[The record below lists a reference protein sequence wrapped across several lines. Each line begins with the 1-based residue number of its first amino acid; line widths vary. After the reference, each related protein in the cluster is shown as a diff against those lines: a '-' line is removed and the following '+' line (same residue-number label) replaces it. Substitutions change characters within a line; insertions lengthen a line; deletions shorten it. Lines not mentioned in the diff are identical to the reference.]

1 MPSFG
6 RFRTQRSV
14 QWTLRLAQD
23 LTEPKLGMPTAS
35 LAVRSPHVRNPAN
48 TCHNLSI

>member
-23 LTEPKLGMPTAS
+23 LAERKTAPRPGGE
-35 LAVRSPHVRNPAN
+35 LAK
-48 TCHNLSI
+48 